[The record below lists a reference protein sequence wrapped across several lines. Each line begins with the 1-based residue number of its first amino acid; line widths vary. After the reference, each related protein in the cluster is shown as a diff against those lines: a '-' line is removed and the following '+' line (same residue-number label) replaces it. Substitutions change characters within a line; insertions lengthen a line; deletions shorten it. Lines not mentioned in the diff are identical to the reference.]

1 MIDEME
7 EYKEMFIAE
16 SQESLNAL
24 SQALL
29 DLEDNPEEMDIL
41 NNIFRYAHTLKGM
54 SATMGYDKI
63 ADLSHKMENL
73 LDKIRQGTI
82 SLSTDIVD
90 ILFECIDLLE
100 AMVERITQGQD
111 AEADTS
117 PVISKIESIM
127 SSDGEENA
135 TSTDNQTIKIDD
147 SDKKLIKKK
156 LSTGL
161 NIFKITVELHEKCA
175 LKSVRAFMVLK
186 NLSNVAEIFKHIP
199 DIQKIDEGEFDR
211 QFTLF
216 LATSESE
223 DKVKGLAEK
232 ISEVTDVEVSKI
244 KSIKDLES
252 LKKKE
257 GPKKAKNAESK
268 VKELSNTGKGEQ
280 VKSVQG
286 IRVNIKDLD
295 SLMNLVGEL
304 VISKIRLMQI
314 ASTYGFGDLT
324 ETLDNLDRLTSEL
337 QDDVMQMRMVEVAQ
351 VFNRFPRMVRDLSKA
366 KGVKINFNIIGKEI
380 GLDRTVLDEIGDPIM
395 HLLRNAIDHGIESSK
410 DRIAKGKSEVGNIN
424 LIAKRE
430 KDHVEIIV
438 EEDGKGLDL
447 ESIKASAIKKGV
459 VSKEEASKLTEKE
472 TINLVFA
479 PGLSTAKKVTD
490 VSGRGVGMDV
500 VKTKIT
506 ALGGTVEVYSKK
518 DEGTRF
524 TLNLPLTLAIIQA
537 LLVNLDNDIYAIPLS
552 NIKETIGIRAEDIET
567 ILGKEAILLRGNVL
581 PLLRLN
587 DVLNLSTKIKS
598 NTKNLAAVVVDKAGK
613 SIGIIVDSLIGQQEI
628 VVKSLSSSLEKVKG
642 FAGATILGDGKVALI
657 LDVATLI

>member
-100 AMVERITQGQD
+100 AMVESITEGQD

-117 PVISKIESIM
+117 SVISKIESIM

-314 ASTYGFGDLT
+314 ASTYGFRDLT

-472 TINLVFA
+472 MINLVFA

-552 NIKETIGIRAEDIET
+552 NIKETIGIQAEDIKT

-642 FAGATILGDGKVALI
+642 FAGATILGDGNVALI

>member
-24 SQALL
+24 NQALL
-29 DLEDNPEEMDIL
+29 DLETNPEEMDIL

-127 SSDGEENA
+127 SSDGEEND

-175 LKSVRAFMVLK
+175 LKSVRAFMVIK

-257 GPKKAKNAESK
+257 GPKKAKNVESK
-268 VKELSNTGKGEQ
+268 VKEL
-280 VKSVQG
+280 
-286 IRVNIKDLD
+286 
-295 SLMNLVGEL
+295 
-304 VISKIRLMQI
+304 
-314 ASTYGFGDLT
+314 
-324 ETLDNLDRLTSEL
+324 
-337 QDDVMQMRMVEVAQ
+337 
-351 VFNRFPRMVRDLSKA
+351 
-366 KGVKINFNIIGKEI
+366 
-380 GLDRTVLDEIGDPIM
+380 
-395 HLLRNAIDHGIESSK
+395 
-410 DRIAKGKSEVGNIN
+410 
-424 LIAKRE
+424 
-430 KDHVEIIV
+430 
-438 EEDGKGLDL
+438 
-447 ESIKASAIKKGV
+447 
-459 VSKEEASKLTEKE
+459 
-472 TINLVFA
+472 
-479 PGLSTAKKVTD
+479 
-490 VSGRGVGMDV
+490 
-500 VKTKIT
+500 
-506 ALGGTVEVYSKK
+506 
-518 DEGTRF
+518 
-524 TLNLPLTLAIIQA
+524 
-537 LLVNLDNDIYAIPLS
+537 
-552 NIKETIGIRAEDIET
+552 
-567 ILGKEAILLRGNVL
+567 
-581 PLLRLN
+581 
-587 DVLNLSTKIKS
+587 
-598 NTKNLAAVVVDKAGK
+598 
-613 SIGIIVDSLIGQQEI
+613 
-628 VVKSLSSSLEKVKG
+628 
-642 FAGATILGDGKVALI
+642 
-657 LDVATLI
+657 

>member
-7 EYKEMFIAE
+7 EYKEMFITE
-16 SQESLNAL
+16 SRESLDAL
-24 SQALL
+24 NQALL
-29 DLEDNPEEMDIL
+29 DLENNPEEMDIL

-100 AMVERITQGQD
+100 AMVESITQGQD

-117 PVISKIESIM
+117 TVISKIESIM
-127 SSDGEENA
+127 SSDGEEDA
-135 TSTDNQTIKIDD
+135 ASTDDQTIKIDD

-186 NLSNVAEIFKHIP
+186 NLSSVAEIFKYIP

-232 ISEVTDVEVSKI
+232 ISEVTDVEISRI

-268 VKELSNTGKGEQ
+268 VKESSSTGKREQ

-295 SLMNLVGEL
+295 ALMNLVGEL

-314 ASTYGFGDLT
+314 AATYGFRDLT

-410 DRIAKGKSEVGNIN
+410 DRIAKGKSEVGNIS

-447 ESIKASAIKKGV
+447 ESIKASAVKKGV

-500 VKTKIT
+500 VKNKIT

-537 LLVNLDNDIYAIPLS
+537 LLVNLDNGIYAIPLS

-581 PLLRLN
+581 PLFRLH

-598 NTKNLAAVVVDKAGK
+598 NTKDLAAVVVDKAGK

>member
-642 FAGATILGDGKVALI
+642 FAGATILGDGNVALI

>member
-1 MIDEME
+1 
-7 EYKEMFIAE
+7 
-16 SQESLNAL
+16 
-24 SQALL
+24 
-29 DLEDNPEEMDIL
+29 
-41 NNIFRYAHTLKGM
+41 
-54 SATMGYDKI
+54 
-63 ADLSHKMENL
+63 
-73 LDKIRQGTI
+73 
-82 SLSTDIVD
+82 
-90 ILFECIDLLE
+90 
-100 AMVERITQGQD
+100 
-111 AEADTS
+111 
-117 PVISKIESIM
+117 
-127 SSDGEENA
+127 
-135 TSTDNQTIKIDD
+135 
-147 SDKKLIKKK
+147 
-156 LSTGL
+156 
-161 NIFKITVELHEKCA
+161 
-175 LKSVRAFMVLK
+175 
-186 NLSNVAEIFKHIP
+186 
-199 DIQKIDEGEFDR
+199 
-211 QFTLF
+211 
-216 LATSESE
+216 
-223 DKVKGLAEK
+223 
-232 ISEVTDVEVSKI
+232 
-244 KSIKDLES
+244 
-252 LKKKE
+252 
-257 GPKKAKNAESK
+257 
-268 VKELSNTGKGEQ
+268 
-280 VKSVQG
+280 
-286 IRVNIKDLD
+286 
-295 SLMNLVGEL
+295 MNLVGEL

-314 ASTYGFGDLT
+314 ASTYGFRDLT

-472 TINLVFA
+472 MINLVFA

-537 LLVNLDNDIYAIPLS
+537 LLVNLDNGIYAIPLS
-552 NIKETIGIRAEDIET
+552 NIKETIGIQAEDIKT

-642 FAGATILGDGKVALI
+642 FAGATILGDGNVALI

>member
-314 ASTYGFGDLT
+314 ASTYGFRDLT

-366 KGVKINFNIIGKEI
+366 KGVKINFTIIGKEI

-552 NIKETIGIRAEDIET
+552 NIKETIGIQAEDIKT

-642 FAGATILGDGKVALI
+642 FAGATILGDGNVALI

>member
-472 TINLVFA
+472 MINLVFA

-642 FAGATILGDGKVALI
+642 FAGATILGDGNVALI